1 MRTSEVFDNHC
12 KHQPT
17 VSNSS
22 RNSLDLLSRII
33 SSLPDCAERKDS
45 AKPGPAKLRR
55 RLYSHSNRLFY
66 LGDPCTSLEHA
77 TTSVAV
83 NTDSH
88 ATFPSLDDLSRVQLT
103 HHSNRPRRRTM
114 SEHESRRQFLKQT
127 AAFGAIAA
135 AGCHNGKH
143 EESNHKSMH
152 PATRPSTM
160 PTAMNKLNVAGIGVM
175 GKGESDLGGISKSK
189 DVNIVAL
196 CDTDETSLAKAK
208 SKYPGAK
215 TYYDFRKMLEEQ
227 KDIDAVT
234 VSTPDHMHAPAAM
247 MAIKM
252 GKHVYVQKPLTH
264 TVEEAR
270 KLTMAAREYKVAS
283 AMGNQGHSGEGWRVL
298 CEYIWNGAIG
308 DVTEVHCWTNRPIW
322 PQGMGKP

>member
-1 MRTSEVFDNHC
+1 
-12 KHQPT
+12 
-17 VSNSS
+17 
-22 RNSLDLLSRII
+22 
-33 SSLPDCAERKDS
+33 
-45 AKPGPAKLRR
+45 
-55 RLYSHSNRLFY
+55 
-66 LGDPCTSLEHA
+66 
-77 TTSVAV
+77 
-83 NTDSH
+83 
-88 ATFPSLDDLSRVQLT
+88 
-103 HHSNRPRRRTM
+103 M
-114 SEHESRRQFLKQT
+114 SERETRRQFLKQ
-127 AAFGAIAA
+127 AAVAGAIAA
-135 AGCHNGKH
+135 AGCHNGKNHDEGKH
-143 EESNHKSMH
+143 EMKQ

-175 GKGESDLGGISKSK
+175 GKGESDLAGISKSK

-196 CDTDETSLAKAK
+196 CDVDDRSLAKAK

-215 TYYDFRKMLEEQ
+215 TYNDFRKMLEEQ

-322 PQGMGKP
+322 PQGMGKPEGEDQPPSYLHWNEWLGPAKERPYVENHPVDQDGKPVTDENKRR